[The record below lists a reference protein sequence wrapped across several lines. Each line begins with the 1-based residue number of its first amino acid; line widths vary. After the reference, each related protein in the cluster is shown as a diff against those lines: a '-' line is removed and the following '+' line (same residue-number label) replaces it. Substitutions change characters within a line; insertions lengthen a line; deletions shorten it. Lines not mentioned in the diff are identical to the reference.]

1 MIMMSIDGM
10 HKEKYEKKKN
20 YKIHKRKCFERGG
33 GKENCEVDA
42 TRVVGFSNED
52 GSSHSLIVFN

>member
-1 MIMMSIDGM
+1 MECI
-10 HKEKYEKKKN
+10 KKNTKKKN